1 MAYSTT
7 NLYPEDLYGTNPAN
21 LITNEPQTLQVPGPD
36 DYYFIIPKAAPFF
49 VDSVKVL
56 NAATMQPYVEGDDYQ
71 LGHQFIEAMD
81 STGRPIA
88 GSIRFMRPT
97 ITGQV
102 LVTYRT
108 LGGPW
113 GFSDQAIMR
122 ELSNKLVNPLIR
134 SWGDIDPLPYSFPP
148 LPHDQRID
156 TLIGSKQLNETL
168 ENIAAIL
175 EATAEGATASHLVDF
190 NNPHRVNKQQVG
202 LGNVPNFAMAT
213 DQEHQDG
220 TRNDLF
226 TNPRGVLLMIQKFAL
241 VPLDAHIADFNNPHR
256 TNKQQVGLGNV
267 PNFAKAT
274 AAQAID
280 PTNDS
285 AFMTPYTASLL
296 VQSMTNDPRL
306 DQLILAFNEH
316 ITANNP
322 HHITPDLIGTYTSQ
336 QIDEM
341 IADIQQ
347 GGNATTFDGQDSGQW
362 EAKFPSNDDMNTI
375 LSELFDT
382 FVAASTAWA
391 QLDVTDPVTPADK
404 DTIAAQ
410 RLSWT
415 FGDYEAYAV
424 YNSLSAGVIQPSS
437 SIGNGYPTG
446 ATAGLVSRWGTT
458 QNGAYYVNDDGS
470 VKSWGTNPIT
480 LPTKYTNPS
489 AAGFDPIATI
499 YPSSDWVILHSKAG
513 EILRVSRGTAA
524 NGTGVVL
531 KTGVAT
537 VWSLYVNNGMADN
550 RVCLVYEDDDS
561 KWYALGDASWVSA
574 VNALLATATTAGAI
588 VIDARLGTNN
598 LVVINEVGPDNA
610 RVQRLFVYD
619 INWGSTVTLTDVSAT
634 TAVRNHTTGE
644 IKMAN
649 TVTGVTQVAGSFTHT
664 VLTKPIA
671 PGSELCDLL
680 SFGDDSNGQLEIPS
694 TSAPFLSIGAG
705 YGYTVTI
712 NQFHFP
718 EFWGDSP
725 DNSLLYRGPSRIVP

>member
-7 NLYPEDLYGTNPAN
+7 NLYPEDLNGTNPAN
-21 LITNEPQTLQVPGPD
+21 LITNEPQTLQVPGPE

-102 LVTYRT
+102 LITYRT

-156 TLIGSKQLNETL
+156 TLIGSKQINDTL
-168 ENIAAIL
+168 IHIAEIM
-175 EATAEGATASHLVDF
+175 EATAEGTTQSHLNDF
-190 NNPHRVNKQQVG
+190 NNPHRVNKTQVG

-241 VPLDAHIADFNNPHR
+241 VPLDAHIADYGNPHR
-256 TNKQQVGLGNV
+256 VNKSQVGLGNV

-285 AFMTPYTASLL
+285 TFMTPYTAALL
-296 VQSMTNDPRL
+296 VQSMSNDPRL
-306 DQLILAFNEH
+306 DQLILDFNEH

-322 HHITPDLIGTYTSQ
+322 HNITPALIGTYTSE
-336 QIDEM
+336 QIDDM
-341 IADIQQ
+341 IDAVSR
-347 GGNATTFDGQDSGQW
+347 GGDAATFDGQDAAQW
-362 EAKFPSNDDMNTI
+362 EAKFPSNADMNAI
-375 LSELFDT
+375 LDELFQT
-382 FVAASTAWA
+382 FVDASTAWA
-391 QLDVTDPVTPADK
+391 QLDVSDPLTPAEK
-404 DTIAAQ
+404 DTIAAR

-415 FGDYEAYAV
+415 FGDYNAYAL
-424 YNSLSAGVIQPSS
+424 YNSLGDGVIQASS
-437 SIGNGYPTG
+437 EVGNGFPTG
-446 ATAGLVSRWGTT
+446 AVANMVGRWGTT
-458 QNGAYYVNDDGS
+458 SNGAYYVNDNGTVKVWGS
-470 VKSWGTNPIT
+470 GPVT
-480 LPTKYTNPS
+480 LPTKYTNAS
-489 AAGFDPIATI
+489 DAAFDPIAAV
-499 YPSSDWVILHSKAG
+499 YPSLDWVILHSRAG

-531 KTGVAT
+531 KNGDNI
-537 VWSLYVNNGMADN
+537 VWSMYLNNGMADN
-550 RVCLVYEDDDS
+550 RVCAIYEDS
-561 KWYALGDASWVSA
+561 ESNWFALGDTSWVA
-574 VNALLATATTAGAI
+574 ACNALLSAATAA
-588 VIDARLGTNN
+588 DATVLDVRIGTNT
-598 LVVINEVGPDNA
+598 LVIITETGPDTA
-610 RVQRLFVYD
+610 KVQKVYVYA
-619 INWGSTVTLTDVSAT
+619 INWGGTITLTDVSGT

-644 IKMAN
+644 VLMADQL
-649 TVTGVTQVAGSFTHT
+649 TGVTQVAGSFNHT
-664 VLTKPIA
+664 VLTRPIA
-671 PGSELCDLL
+671 PDQELCDLL
-680 SFGDDSNGQLEIPS
+680 SFGDDSNGQLEIPA
-694 TSAPFLSIGAG
+694 TSAPFLAIGAG
-705 YGYTVTI
+705 YGFTVTI
-712 NQFHFP
+712 NQFRYA

-725 DNSLLYRGPSRIVP
+725 DNSLLYRGSASIAP

>member
-7 NLYPEDLYGTNPAN
+7 HLYPEDLYGTNPAN

-36 DYYFIIPKAAPFF
+36 DFYFIIPKAAPFF

-156 TLIGSKQLNETL
+156 TLIGSKQINETL
-168 ENIAAIL
+168 EKIAAIM
-175 EATAEGATASHLVDF
+175 EASAEGATQSHLNDF
-190 NNPHRVNKQQVG
+190 NNPHRVTKAQVG

-213 DQEHQDG
+213 DVQHQDG

-241 VPLDAHIADFNNPHR
+241 VPLDEHVNNISNPHR
-256 TNKQQVGLGNV
+256 VNKQQVGLGNV

-280 PTNDS
+280 PTNDA
-285 AFMTPYTASLL
+285 AFMTPYTTSLL

-306 DQLILAFNEH
+306 DQLIIDFNEH

-322 HHITPDLIGTYTSQ
+322 HHITPQMIGTYTAQ
-336 QIDEM
+336 QIDAM
-341 IADIQQ
+341 IAGVQQ
-347 GGNATTFDGQDSGQW
+347 GGNAITFDGEDSAQW
-362 EAKFPSNDDMNTI
+362 EAKFPAVSDLNTI
-375 LSELFDT
+375 LDELFQT

-391 QLDVTDPVTPADK
+391 TLDTSDPITPEQK
-404 DTIAAQ
+404 DIRQAQ
-410 RLSWT
+410 RLSWA
-415 FGDYEAYAV
+415 FGDYDAYAL
-424 YNSLSAGVIQPSS
+424 YNSLGDGVVQPAST
-437 SIGNGYPTG
+437 IGNGYPTSAMASLPG
-446 ATAGLVSRWGTT
+446 RWGTT
-458 QNGAYYVNDDGS
+458 INGAYYVNDDGS
-470 VKSWGTNPIT
+470 VKVWGSGPVAI
-480 LPTKYTNPS
+480 PTKYTNP
-489 AAGFDPIATI
+489 AAGNFDAIATI
-499 YPSSDWVILHSKAG
+499 YPSKDWVIMHSVKG
-513 EILRVSRGTAA
+513 EILRVSRGLAA
-524 NGTGVVL
+524 NGTGTVL
-531 KTGVAT
+531 APVGTSI
-537 VWSLYVNNGMADN
+537 WSLYVGNGLQDN
-550 RVCLVYEDDDS
+550 RVIAVYEDDDS
-561 KWYALGDASWVSA
+561 VWHPIGDSSWVSA
-574 VNALLATATTAGAI
+574 CNAIIAQAAPTGTTILDMRIG
-588 VIDARLGTNN
+588 NSN
-598 LVVINEVGPDNA
+598 VVIITQSGAAGSEV
-610 RVQRLFVYD
+610 QKVYVYN
-619 INWGSTVTLTDVSAT
+619 ITFGGSITLTNVTNT
-634 TAVRNHTTGE
+634 TQVRNHTTGAVTT
-644 IKMAN
+644 AN
-649 TVTGVTQVAGSFTHT
+649 LVTGVTQVAGSFTHT

-671 PGSELCDLL
+671 PGETLCDLL
-680 SFGDDSNGQLEIPS
+680 SFGDNTNGQLEIPN
-694 TSAPFLSIGAG
+694 TSAPFLSIAAG
-705 YGYTVTI
+705 NGYTVTI
-712 NQFHFP
+712 NQYHYA

-725 DNSLLYRGPSRIVP
+725 DNSMLYRGPARLAS